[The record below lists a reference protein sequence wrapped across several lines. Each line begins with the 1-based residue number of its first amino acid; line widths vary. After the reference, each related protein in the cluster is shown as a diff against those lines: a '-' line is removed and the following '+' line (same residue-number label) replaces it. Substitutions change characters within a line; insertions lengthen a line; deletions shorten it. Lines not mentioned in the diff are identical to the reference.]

1 VPKQASPATTPLPLS
16 AATSAGHT
24 HSGNGVDGT
33 PGSPESDAR
42 ELTLVK
48 AIQSAGSDPA
58 AGESRAAWAELLS
71 RYQDRLFGVCM
82 RMVSDREMA
91 ADLTQDAMVKIIEG
105 LASYDGRAKLS
116 TWMIRVTMNVCL
128 SKLRSEK
135 LRRHASLEGMGEG
148 PEGRRGPGGREGFA
162 DVRLG
167 TTGAEGGEL
176 GPEQSVSRNE
186 GRRRV
191 AEALSMLPAEQRS
204 LLVLRDCRGLDYD
217 QIAEILD
224 VPVGTVKSR
233 LFRARAAL
241 RELMEA
247 QDRTGEA
254 PDV

>member
-1 VPKQASPATTPLPLS
+1 MPKQAAPSTSPLPRVAEPTGH
-16 AATSAGHT
+16 AAS
-24 HSGNGVDGT
+24 SLNGGDGAHA
-33 PGSPESDAR
+33 SPESDAR
-42 ELTLVK
+42 ELALVK
-48 AIQSAGSDPA
+48 IIQSAGNDPG
-58 AGESRAAWAELLS
+58 AGESRAAWAELLA

-82 RMVSDREMA
+82 RMVNDRELA

-105 LASYDGRAKLS
+105 LGTYDGRAKLS

-135 LRRHASLEGMGEG
+135 LRRHASLEGMAEG
-148 PEGRRGPGGREGFA
+148 TQGRRDSGRGEFG

-176 GPEQSVSRNE
+176 GPEASVSRNE

-191 AEALSMLPAEQRS
+191 AEALAVLPAEQRS

-241 RELMEA
+241 RELLEA
-247 QDRTGEA
+247 QDRTGEG
-254 PDV
+254 PEV